1 MYLIA
6 KFVPCDFFVPEL
18 GTRRGDSEIL
28 ATRVTVPEAAVNI
41 DHRPILRILVETGHG
56 FWLKLDTDSI

>member
-6 KFVPCDFFVPEL
+6 KSVPSDFFVPEF

-41 DHRPILRILVETGHG
+41 DHRPVP
-56 FWLKLDTDSI
+56 W